1 MSFKREGDDS
11 SQLNILKKRRVAD
24 LLSNF
29 IPEDE
34 AALMKN
40 GRYTC
45 LVCSYRPVFDTVDM
59 LTVHRKGKRH
69 LEGLKW
75 FYGKKT
81 TLHNEI
87 EKRRHQNYVQA
98 EEGKQNLSQEE
109 GKAAPLLTQTRNITH
124 HALLKSIPYSS
135 CHKKIS
141 LKFEKGSTS
150 SGLHCQTVIPP
161 TNKSSPL
168 NQISCPEV
176 VGAVIKETRS
186 VPSYCSS
193 TKGHQTHPQALK
205 KQEAVKKKSRPTITL
220 DPEPI
225 SAERRRELDHYLKL
239 KSSGWL
245 QDRSGG
251 WVKDENVEFDSD
263 EDQPSPLPPLPH
275 NTESTDVP
283 EQDQRSPMTPHPK
296 STEPAFSQ
304 PGSLPEDR
312 CKR

>member
-1 MSFKREGDDS
+1 MSFKREGNDS

-59 LTVHRKGKRH
+59 LTVHRKGRRH

-81 TLHNEI
+81 TLQNEL
-87 EKRRHQNYVQA
+87 EKRRHHNYVQA
-98 EEGKQNLSQEE
+98 EEGKQEE
-109 GKAAPLLTQTRNITH
+109 AKAAPLLAQTRSITH

-141 LKFEKGSTS
+141 LKSEKGSAS
-150 SGLHCQTVIPP
+150 SGLDCQTFIPP
-161 TNKSSPL
+161 TNKSSAL
-168 NQISCPEV
+168 NPAPSAEM
-176 VGAVIKETRS
+176 VGGVRKETRS
-186 VPSYCSS
+186 LPDYCCS
-193 TKGHQTHPQALK
+193 TKDHQTQPQAQK
-205 KQEAVKKKSRPTITL
+205 KQEAVRKKSRPTIPL

-225 SAERRRELDHYLKL
+225 SAQRRRELDHYLKL

-245 QDRSGG
+245 QDKNGS

-275 NTESTDVP
+275 STELTDIP
-283 EQDQRSPMTPHPK
+283 EQEQ
-296 STEPAFSQ
+296 
-304 PGSLPEDR
+304 L
-312 CKR
+312 

>member
-45 LVCSYRPVFDTVDM
+45 VVCSYRPVFDTVDM

-81 TLHNEI
+81 TLQNAI

-98 EEGKQNLSQEE
+98 EEDKQEE
-109 GKAAPLLTQTRNITH
+109 ARAAPLLTQTRSITH
-124 HALLKSIPYSS
+124 HALLKSIPYNS
-135 CHKKIS
+135 CHKKVS

-150 SGLHCQTVIPP
+150 SGLDFQTVNLP
-161 TNKSSPL
+161 TNKSPL
-168 NQISCPEV
+168 LNPAPSAETV
-176 VGAVIKETRS
+176 RGVSKETRS
-186 VPSYCSS
+186 VPVYCSS
-193 TKGHQTHPQALK
+193 TKDRQTQPRAQK
-205 KQEAVKKKSRPTITL
+205 KQEAVRKKPRPTIPL
-220 DPEPI
+220 DPGPI
-225 SAERRRELDHYLKL
+225 SAQKRRELDHYLKL

-245 QDRSGG
+245 QDRNGS

-263 EDQPSPLPPLPH
+263 EDQPSPLAPLH
-275 NTESTDVP
+275 HSTESTDMP
-283 EQDQRSPMTPHPK
+283 EQAQ
-296 STEPAFSQ
+296 
-304 PGSLPEDR
+304 L
-312 CKR
+312 